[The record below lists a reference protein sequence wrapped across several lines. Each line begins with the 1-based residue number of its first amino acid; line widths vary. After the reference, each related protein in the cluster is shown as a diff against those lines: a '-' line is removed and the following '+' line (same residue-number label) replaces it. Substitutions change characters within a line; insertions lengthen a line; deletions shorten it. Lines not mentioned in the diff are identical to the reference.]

1 MKRIIAALCLAA
13 VCAAAPA
20 AAQTPEPDVEALL
33 RAYIDAFNK
42 GDAERL
48 ARDVYRIPGEESA
61 AKQAR
66 LAEKFAA
73 LRQDSFGRIDLFGM
87 KACPASADAT
97 KAELRL
103 AWLYTFG
110 GYMEPGEQAL
120 VFDLA
125 KTADGWRVTGETS
138 APLDSQFS
146 CPG

>member
-1 MKRIIAALCLAA
+1 MKRMIAALCLAA
-13 VCAAAPA
+13 FCSAPA
-20 AAQTPEPDVEALL
+20 LAQTPEPDVEALL

-48 ARDVYRIPGEESA
+48 ARDVYRIPGEDSA
-61 AKQAR
+61 VTQAR

-87 KACPASADAT
+87 KACPSVADAT

-120 VFDLA
+120 VFDLE
-125 KTADGWRVTGETS
+125 KTTDGWRVTSETN
-138 APLDSQFS
+138 APADSRFS

>member
-1 MKRIIAALCLAA
+1 MKRIIAGLCFATA
-13 VCAAAPA
+13 CVAPSV
-20 AAQTPEPDVEALL
+20 AQTPEPEIEALL
-33 RAYIDAFNK
+33 RTYIDAFNK

-48 ARDVYRIPGEESA
+48 ARDVYRIPGEDSA
-61 AKQAR
+61 VTQAQ

-125 KTADGWRVTGETS
+125 KTADGWRITGETS
-138 APLDSQFS
+138 AALDSALA